1 MRGHLQGLLLA
12 LLVVQL
18 VLFVPAR
25 TGVSNETESALP
37 RSRSPNKEGQP
48 TQRAWRQAAFD
59 LRQFLEGSRERSELV
74 TCSTRQQWQLPTPAL
89 EERMKTYAN
98 EMRASCERRTEKGK
112 VLVYVLY
119 YDESSHA
126 EALTG
131 YSQYP
136 WARFLKVGSDEIFE
150 NQAYLM
156 PEHENNRADRERLM
170 DYFSEWCDAEFV
182 GLIAYKAAE
191 KVGHQVAQEIDK
203 ITLRATKSSGS
214 QDAHSVEFVALYQP
228 RWNVPL
234 MMDGLCF
241 HGLHFRHA
249 YCDLLTS
256 VGFSERQIE
265 DSFAIRYAASNYW
278 LTTPTLMLHYVQ
290 FMSMLVGK
298 IHNDTRIQ
306 MALDHDARYG
316 VKKASRKATAERVF
330 HTHYYKLH
338 PFVLERMPSF
348 FFWSQNVSAYYL
360 TAARCGMRAGHEIDG
375 LGPPNPPL
383 KWCWPHGVQKKSP
396 VCHPCKALL
405 RYCPESVP
413 ELVGAKL

>member
-1 MRGHLQGLLLA
+1 
-12 LLVVQL
+12 
-18 VLFVPAR
+18 
-25 TGVSNETESALP
+25 
-37 RSRSPNKEGQP
+37 
-48 TQRAWRQAAFD
+48 
-59 LRQFLEGSRERSELV
+59 
-74 TCSTRQQWQLPTPAL
+74 
-89 EERMKTYAN
+89 MKTYAN

-136 WARFLKVGSDEIFE
+136 WARFLKAATDEMCVSVRS
-150 NQAYLM
+150 A
-156 PEHENNRADRERLM
+156 R
-170 DYFSEWCDAEFV
+170 CDAEFV

-256 VGFSERQIE
+256 VGFSERQQQLTMPVCLTRIQIE